1 MRVLFDIV
9 HPAHALFF
17 KRPIEALQARGDEL
31 LILSRHKDI
40 TCQVLDDLGFAHR
53 PVSRAGK
60 GVLGLAGELIGR
72 DLAVFKEARRFKPAA
87 MVGFGGLAISHA
99 GRLLGIPS
107 ISFYDTE
114 EAALQNRLTWPFIG
128 HLYVPDCYDGPTPQG
143 RTTRLAGV
151 KPLSHL
157 HPGHFTPD
165 REIAV
170 ASGLDPARDN
180 FLLRMVSWQ
189 ANHDIGLTGWSESYL
204 RSLIAALAPRGR
216 VHVSSEAPLPADLA
230 AYRYAGKPT
239 DILHLMGHCR
249 LYVGESATMSTEAA
263 VLGVPNVFNS
273 DVHRSYVVELARAGL
288 TRSVADYR
296 DPAAVLSAVDDLLGE
311 PAAEMRARRDAYIA
325 DCPDWGEEIVK
336 AIDRHAKKRPVVE
349 NDAQRLGR
357 AADALG
363 KD

>member
-17 KRPIEALQARGDEL
+17 KRAVETLQARGDEV

-60 GVLGLAGELIGR
+60 GVLGLAGELLGR
-72 DLAVFKEARRFKPAA
+72 DWAVIRAARRFKPDV
-87 MVGFGGLAISHA
+87 MIGFGGLAISHA

-107 ISFYDTE
+107 VSFYDTE
-114 EAALQNRLTWPFIG
+114 EATLQNRLTWPFITQ
-128 HLYVPDCYDGPTPQG
+128 LYVPQCYDGPTPKG

-157 HPGHFTPD
+157 HPDYFTPD
-165 REIAV
+165 REIAL
-170 ASGLDPARDN
+170 ASGLDPERDN
-180 FLLRMVSWQ
+180 FLLRAVSWE
-189 ANHDIGLTGWSESYL
+189 ANHDIGLTGWSEGHL
-204 RSLIAALAPRGR
+204 RALVEHLSARGR

-230 AYRYAGKPT
+230 ATRYAGKPT

-263 VLGVPNVFNS
+263 ILGIPNIFNS
-273 DVHRSYVVELARAGL
+273 DVHRSYVVELSRAGL
-288 TRSVADYR
+288 TRCVADYR
-296 DPAAVLSAVDDLLGE
+296 SPAAALAAIDELLGE
-311 PAAEMRARRDAYIA
+311 PAAEMQARRDAYVA
-325 DCPDWGEEIVK
+325 DCPDWGEEIVM
-336 AIDRHAKKRPVVE
+336 AIERHAKAKVAELASRGAPGAK
-349 NDAQRLGR
+349 AQ
-357 AADALG
+357 
-363 KD
+363 